1 MTINR
6 ITEISIYPIKST
18 TGIQLSTSFIDDYGL
33 AFDRRFVVSDL
44 HGQFITAR
52 TEPKLC
58 LISSCLT
65 SSGLQLYAPNMP
77 TLSINIST
85 FTKQTANVQVWRDN
99 IQAQIT
105 NKACTQWLSDYL
117 QKPCQL
123 LYFGADAFRLVKNRV
138 EQIAFADGYPLMLI
152 SEGSLA
158 DLNKRCRSTVSMRQF
173 RPNIVV
179 SGNEPFVEDTWKT
192 IRIGE
197 VMFEVVKPCSRC
209 IFTTINPKTAEKHQT
224 QEPIATLQQYR
235 QAESGDVMFGQNLV
249 PLNQGKISIND
260 TVEVIAT
267 QSKAIYIDK
276 SAQLNKSF
284 TSSIQKNSN
293 KKQKLNILF
302 DDWNK
307 NVIGNNRQTLLDQG
321 ENAGLILPFSCRA
334 GMCGR
339 CKVKLESG
347 IVKQLAT
354 DGLSDED
361 KQQGYILACSCI
373 PQSDV
378 VINRG

>member
-1 MTINR
+1 MTINC

-18 TGIQLSTSFIDDYGL
+18 AGIQLSTSFIDDYGL

-65 SSGLQLYAPNMP
+65 PSGLHLNAPNMP
-77 TLSINIST
+77 ALTIDIAALSN
-85 FTKQTANVQVWRDN
+85 QTENVQVWRDN
-99 IQAQIT
+99 IQAQAT
-105 NKACTQWLSDYL
+105 NETCSQWLSDYL
-117 QKPCQL
+117 QKPCKL
-123 LYFGADAFRLVKNRV
+123 LYFGKDAFRLVKNRV
-138 EQIAFADGYPLMLI
+138 EQVAFADGYPLLLI
-152 SEGSLA
+152 SEASLI
-158 DLNKRCRSTVSMRQF
+158 DLNQHCSSKVSMRQF
-173 RPNIVV
+173 RPNLVV
-179 SGNEPFVEDTWKT
+179 NGSEPFIEDTWKT

-209 IFTTINPKTAEKHQT
+209 IFTTIDPKTAEKHQT
-224 QEPIATLQQYR
+224 QEPLATLQQYR
-235 QAESGDVMFGQNLV
+235 QDDNGEVMFGQNLV
-249 PLNQGKISIND
+249 PLNQGKITVND

-267 QSKAIYIDK
+267 QKKAVYSNKLSKPVIANE
-276 SAQLNKSF
+276 SVPPA
-284 TSSIQKNSN
+284 SN
-293 KKQKLNILF
+293 KKKKVNILF
-302 DDWNK
+302 DAWDK
-307 NVIGNNRQTLLDQG
+307 NVIGNNQQTILEQG
-321 ENAGLILPFSCRA
+321 EAAGLILPYSCRA

-347 IVKQLAT
+347 DVSQLAT

-361 KQQGYILACSCI
+361 KRQGYILACSCI